1 MGIIRFD
8 SADAYL
14 ASAGPLVEHD
24 PARTAGLQA
33 WVEGA
38 KHADAAERRFM
49 AIWRSGEYTGA
60 AHQRGEHPVVVGDS
74 AGVACIAFAEA
85 LADEHPQLAGVI
97 GSRASCEAFAQRWQF
112 RTGMAHRLQHELRH
126 HVLDALL
133 PSPDTDGSI
142 RVAIADD
149 REWLM
154 AMQAAFTT
162 ETGLPALS
170 PQSARR
176 TVDGWIVQQR
186 IRIWRA
192 HEDVAFAGLS
202 IAGPAAARVGPVYTR
217 PAFRGRGYARALVGA
232 LCEELRAQQRRV
244 FLVTDV
250 SNATSNALYARL
262 GFVPLSDECSFGFA

>member
-1 MGIIRFD
+1 MIRFD

-24 PARTAGLQA
+24 PARSAGLQA

-49 AIWRSGEYTGA
+49 AIWRSDEAAGA
-60 AHQRGEHPVVVGDS
+60 AHQRGEHPAVIGDS
-74 AGVACIAFAEA
+74 ARAACVAFAEA
-85 LADEHPQLAGVI
+85 LADEHPQLAGVM
-97 GSRASCEAFAQRWQF
+97 GGRASCEAFAQRWQS
-112 RTGMAHRLQHELRH
+112 RTGMACKLQHELRH

-133 PSPDTDGSI
+133 PLPHTDGWM
-142 RVAIADD
+142 RVAIAEDHQ
-149 REWLM
+149 WLLE
-154 AMQAAFTT
+154 MQAAFAT
-162 ETGLPALS
+162 EARLPALS
-170 PQSARR
+170 VQSARR
-176 TVDGWIVQQR
+176 TVEGWLVQRR

-192 HEDVAFAGLS
+192 GEDVAFAGLS

-217 PAFRGRGYARALVGA
+217 PAFRGRGYASALVGA
-232 LCEELRAQQRRV
+232 LCAELRAQKRSV

-262 GFVPLSDECSFGFA
+262 GFVPLNDECSFGFT